1 MKEVALFRKLQ
12 AYSELVVLPHSV
24 FALPFALASL
34 LVATEG
40 RPSLRLLALVVA
52 AMVLARTAAM
62 AYNRFLDALLD
73 ARNPRT
79 QDRPI
84 QTGKVRRWEALAITV
99 LCAIA
104 FIGVCSFINPLAHR
118 LSPVALF
125 VLFFYSHTKR
135 FTWASHLFLGL
146 ALGIAPVGAWVA
158 ATGELAALP
167 FWLLGAV
174 VCFLAGFDI
183 LYATWDEEFD
193 RREHLQSWV
202 TRWGLKNSLMASR
215 IFHFLMIG
223 FLAGFGAHA
232 GLSGL
237 YFIGVAILGAI
248 LAAQHRGLYRL
259 ERLAAPG
266 AFRVSG
272 GLFKWNGWVAVLYLL
287 VVGVALWT

>member
-1 MKEVALFRKLQ
+1 LFSKLQ

-34 LVATEG
+34 LVATQG
-40 RPSLRLLALVVA
+40 RPSPRLLVFVVA

-62 AYNRFLDALLD
+62 AYNRFLDAQLD

-84 QTGKVRRWEALAITV
+84 QTGKVRRWEALALTV
-99 LCAIA
+99 LCSIA
-104 FIGVCSFINPLAHR
+104 FIGVCFFINPLAHQ

-125 VLFFYSHTKR
+125 ILFFYSHTKR
-135 FTWASHLFLGL
+135 FTWTSHLFLGL

-158 ATGELAALP
+158 ATGELAILP
-167 FWLLGAV
+167 FWLTAAV

-193 RREHLQSWV
+193 RREHLHSWV

-215 IFHFLMIG
+215 IFHVLMIG

-232 GLSGL
+232 GLHGI
-237 YFIGVAILGAI
+237 YFVGVAVVGAI
-248 LAAQHRGLYRL
+248 LASQHRGLYRM
-259 ERLAAPG
+259 ERFAAPG

-272 GLFKWNGWVAVLYLL
+272 TLFKWNGWVAVLYLA
-287 VVGVALWT
+287 VVGYSVWT

>member
-1 MKEVALFRKLQ
+1 MSLFDKLK

-34 LVATEG
+34 LVATKG
-40 RPSLRLLALVVA
+40 RPSLRLLGLVVA

-62 AYNRFLDALLD
+62 AYNRFLDARLD

-79 QDRPI
+79 MDRPI
-84 QTGKVRRWEALAITV
+84 QTGKVRRWEALALTV

-104 FIGVCSFINPLAHR
+104 FIGVCFFINPLAHK

-125 VLFFYSHTKR
+125 ILFFYSHTKR
-135 FTWASHLFLGL
+135 FTWTSHLFLGL

-158 ATGELAALP
+158 ATGVLETTP

-174 VCFLAGFDI
+174 ICFLAGFDI
-183 LYATWDEEFD
+183 LYATWDEAFD
-193 RREHLQSWV
+193 RKEHLQSWV
-202 TRWGLKNSLMASR
+202 TRWGLKNSLTASR
-215 IFHFLMIG
+215 VFHMLMIG

-232 GLSGL
+232 GLHGI
-237 YFIGVAILGAI
+237 YFIGVAIVGAI
-248 LAAQHRGLYRL
+248 LAAQHRGLYRM
-259 ERLAAPG
+259 ERMAAPG

-272 GLFKWNGWVAVLYLL
+272 GLFKWNGWVAVLYLA
-287 VVGVALWT
+287 VVGYALWT